1 MQLMPLQ
8 DLNVP
13 LFQIKVAGKHPRYF
27 AIVGRGGPLPEQLDN
42 TAVLAVVNGTDLL
55 RDKVGV
61 IFGAHVPI
69 GYLTGAPGAVN
80 ERSLHPQFLRTRSR

>member
-1 MQLMPLQ
+1 
-8 DLNVP
+8 
-13 LFQIKVAGKHPRYF
+13 
-27 AIVGRGGPLPEQLDN
+27 
-42 TAVLAVVNGTDLL
+42 L